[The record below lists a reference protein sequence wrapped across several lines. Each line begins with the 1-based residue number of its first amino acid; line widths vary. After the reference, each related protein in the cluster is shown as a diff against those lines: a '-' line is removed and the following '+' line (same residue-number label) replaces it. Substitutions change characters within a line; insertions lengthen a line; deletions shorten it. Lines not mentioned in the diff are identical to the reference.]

1 MAGCLYYITINGVE
15 TPMSEEELRAYLEKG
30 GLEDLMQSGDID
42 LSKIKTKENAVQKRS
57 AKKVLQPTPSGV
69 GEGRGGR
76 PGMESGEQGAKAS
89 FQAEGNEKIQSP
101 RERKKSILNTL
112 LEANLSEETKMLI
125 EENGTYFQAN
135 MEQAEIAA
143 KSILEDIGI
152 ENAIV
157 AAKSGEVHPSIGSA
171 IYAEAINSLWSQ
183 ERQLRREGETNK
195 ADDMALRQA
204 DLINEY
210 SDISTSNGQWIAQI
224 KRFYKTSPLGIVRKI
239 NTERKKTFN
248 EIFSKDKA
256 SFNNLYQ
263 QIVKGEEVQAYIKK
277 KADEIIKEDKKEE
290 RKNKK
295 ESVFKK
301 IDDTAKLWIQKLT
314 SKSAKGAEKMGA
326 GVEDIINAAAAA
338 MKNAYVAGESI
349 SSIVED
355 AIEYISEKLGTD
367 EWDIAGFRKEWN
379 DKFLDESEKK
389 ENKYV
394 NALDKRR
401 KELERRLK
409 ENDFSA
415 EKYKEKR
422 TLSEKEADAKK
433 ELDEVQKLYDEAKKL
448 SPEYI
453 DKKSKQYLQ
462 NFKQK
467 LKTLNDDQK
476 EEIIKMSVRKLIQNG
491 ALEFEEFRDI
501 IAESIGLKELSPED
515 TNNIESLMA
524 KINVTKDAE
533 DEMLENPTKE
543 NIAKY
548 DKAVDDASLAS
559 TEIYNIISRNSD
571 ITSTLRSLITGSL
584 LGIPSLIKNP
594 VYNIVYQSQL
604 RFPKSVVK
612 NILEQGVFGAST
624 MINKYISSKSPIY
637 LPTSNI
643 LLGWKG
649 YFEKGKLGGKRGL
662 KNFMLGVTQPDFNST
677 TAYQSTLSPRQAAK
691 DLQLYRSG
699 QKLLTKSEVIDRMIR
714 KSWPSRQA
722 DFILRAMGLGDLPQR
737 YAAEGAV
744 AMQIAVKE
752 LGLIDDNDII
762 AFMRSPQKMAYK
774 ILSEQKN
781 PNASSLSEE
790 MYNRI
795 ISEGEKAVFQE
806 SNILS
811 KISEY
816 LDNSLKISKDSKYKA
831 AKISGSLIKTASFPF
846 IKIPANVAWATF
858 KAANPSFSIAQSSI
872 QSVQATM
879 YYKRGEYAKSREYQE
894 KAKDSFAH
902 AVVGYGLGL
911 VAAQLVAAGLVRPAN
926 DKETKEKE
934 SIGEAVFG
942 RQNQL
947 NVGALSGNDD
957 YWVDLTWFGP
967 IGAILE
973 SKAEVAQ
980 DKKQLEREGKEQS
993 EAIDIID
1000 EMTYSAKAAMNQLV
1014 FDQGARIMDAIQKGG
1029 PAAKQYFINNVVN
1042 NITNIATGA
1051 TYVSVSKAMLPYK
1064 AQLAGE
1070 TLWEEIVN
1078 NQQQRN
1084 ILLRVAMNL
1093 YKEDSG
1099 NPPAKIS
1106 IFDGEPIKSDNSP
1119 LGVTGSMMGM
1129 EKGNNDKFGA
1139 IIFNDFQRTGN
1150 LDFFP
1155 PSIPKELTVNDEK
1168 VKLTPSERKDLT
1180 IAIGKANYN
1189 NISPFVHDMAML
1201 SGYNKRY
1208 TELTDSEKVKALKFL
1223 YSISSDDGL
1232 EQFKKDHPKFQDAE
1246 IDKNKIMEEF
1256 EKDKPQVLFEINVIK
1271 DKFKG
1276 QDKP

>member
-15 TPMSEEELRAYLEKG
+15 TPMTEEELKVYLEKG
-30 GLEDLMQSGDID
+30 GLQNLIESGDID
-42 LSKIKTKENAVQKRS
+42 LSKIKSKEDAVQKPS
-57 AKKVLQPTPSGV
+57 AKKVLQPSPIGV
-69 GEGRGGR
+69 GEAGGKR
-76 PGMESGEQGAKAS
+76 PRVEPSEQGGKTT
-89 FQAEGNEKIQSP
+89 FQVEGDEKIQSP

-112 LEANLSEETKMLI
+112 LGANLSEETKMLI
-125 EENGTYFQAN
+125 EENGTYFQSN

-143 KSILEDIGI
+143 KSILENIGL
-152 ENAIV
+152 ENAII
-157 AAKSGEVHPSIGSA
+157 AAKMGEVHPSIGSA
-171 IYAEAINSLWSQ
+171 IYAEAINSLWVQ
-183 ERQLRREGETNK
+183 ERQLRSEGETNK

-204 DLINEY
+204 ELISDY
-210 SDISTSNGQWIAQI
+210 SDISTSSGQWIAQI

-239 NTERKKTFN
+239 NTERKKSFDQK
-248 EIFSKDKA
+248 FAKDKA
-256 SFNNLYQ
+256 AFNSLYQ
-263 QIVKGEEVQAYIKK
+263 QIIKGEEIQTYIKK
-277 KADEIIKEDKKEE
+277 KAEEIIKEDRKQD

-295 ESVFKK
+295 DTVFKK

-314 SKSAKGAEKMGA
+314 SKSAQGAEKMGV
-326 GVEDIINAAAAA
+326 GVEDVINKAAEA
-338 MKNAYVAGESI
+338 MKKAYVSGESI
-349 SSIVED
+349 VTIVED
-355 AIEYISEKLGTD
+355 AIEYISDKLGTK
-367 EWDIAGFRKEWN
+367 EWDIAGFRKDW
-379 DKFLDESEKK
+379 SEKFATEAK
-389 ENKYV
+389 EKESNYV

-422 TLSEKEADAKK
+422 TLSEKEADAKD
-433 ELDEVQKLYDEAKKL
+433 ELEEVQKLYDEAKKI

-453 DKKSKQYLQ
+453 DKKSKQYLD
-462 NFKQK
+462 NFKQR
-467 LKTLNDDQK
+467 LKALNDTQK
-476 EEIIKMSVRKLIQNG
+476 EEVIKKSVRKLIQNG
-491 ALEFEEFRDI
+491 ALEFEEFRAI
-501 IAESIGLKELSPED
+501 IAESIGLNELSTED
-515 TNNIESLMA
+515 TQNIESLMG
-524 KINVTKDAE
+524 KINATKDAE
-533 DEMLENPTKE
+533 DQMLNNPTDE
-543 NIAKY
+543 NIENY
-548 DKAVDDASLAS
+548 DKAVDEASLAS
-559 TEIYNIISRNSD
+559 TEMYNIISKDSD

-584 LGIPSLIKNP
+584 LSIPTLIKNP
-594 VYNIVYQSQL
+594 VYNIVFQSQL
-604 RFPKSVVK
+604 RFPKAVVK
-612 NILEQGVFGAST
+612 YILEQGLFGASV
-624 MINKYISSKSPIY
+624 MINKYISSKSSIY
-637 LPTSNI
+637 MPTSNI

-649 YFEKGKLGGKRGL
+649 YFKQGKVGGKRGL

-677 TAYQSTLSPRQAAK
+677 TAYQSTLSPRQALK

-714 KSWPSRQA
+714 KSWPAKQA

-752 LGLIDDNDII
+752 LKLIEDNDII

-781 PNASSLSEE
+781 PNAASLSEE

-795 ISEGEKAVFQE
+795 ISEGERAVFQE
-806 SNILS
+806 ANVLS
-811 KISEY
+811 KISEFI
-816 LDNSLKISKDSKYKA
+816 DKSLKVNKDSEYKA
-831 AKISGSLIKTASFPF
+831 AKIGTALIKTASFPF

-858 KAANPSFSIAQSSI
+858 KAANPAFSIGQSAI
-872 QSVQATM
+872 QAIKASLAK
-879 YYKRGEYAKSREYQE
+879 KRGDLAKSKEYEE
-894 KAKDSFAH
+894 KAKDSLSH
-902 AVVGYGLGL
+902 AIVGYGLGL

-934 SIGEAVFG
+934 SVGEAVFG

-957 YWVDLTWFGP
+957 FWVDLTWFGP

-973 SKAEVAQ
+973 AKAEVAQ
-980 DKKQLEREGKEQS
+980 DKKQMEREGKEQS
-993 EAIDIID
+993 EAMDIID

-1051 TYVSVSKAMLPYK
+1051 TYVATSKAMLPYK
-1064 AQLAGE
+1064 TQLSGE

-1078 NQQQRN
+1078 NQKQRN

-1099 NPPAKIS
+1099 TPPARIS
-1106 IFDGEPIKSDNSP
+1106 IFDGEPIKNDNSP

-1129 EKGNNDKFGA
+1129 EKSNNDKFGA

-1155 PSIPKELTVNDEK
+1155 PSIPRELTVNDESI
-1168 VKLTPSERKDLT
+1168 KLTPSERKDLT

-1189 NISPFVHDMAML
+1189 NISPFVNDMAML
-1201 SGYNKRY
+1201 KGYNKRY
-1208 TELTDSEKVKALKFL
+1208 TQLNDDDKVKLLQFL
-1223 YSISSDDGL
+1223 YSEASDDGL
-1232 EQFKKDHPKFQDAE
+1232 EQFIKDHPKFQDAE

-1256 EKDKPQVLFEINVIK
+1256 EKDKPQLEFEISVIK
-1271 DKFKG
+1271 DKSKA
-1276 QDKP
+1276 QKQP

>member
-1 MAGCLYYITINGVE
+1 MAGCLYYITIKGVE
-15 TPMSEEELRAYLEKG
+15 TPMTEEELKAYLEKG
-30 GLEDLMQSGDID
+30 GLEDLMESGDID
-42 LSKIKTKENAVQKRS
+42 LSKIKTKEDAVQKRS
-57 AKKVLQPTPSGV
+57 TKKVLQPAPSGV
-69 GEGRGGR
+69 GEARGGR
-76 PGMESGEQGAKAS
+76 PRVEPSEQGQKAT

-101 RERKKSILNTL
+101 RERKKAILNTL

-143 KSILEDIGI
+143 KSILEDIGL
-152 ENAIV
+152 ENAII
-157 AAKSGEVHPSIGSA
+157 AAKTGEVHPSIGSA
-171 IYAEAINSLWSQ
+171 IYAEAINSIWSQ
-183 ERQLRREGETNK
+183 EQQLRSEGETNK
-195 ADDMALRQA
+195 ADDIALRQA
-204 DLINEY
+204 ELISDY
-210 SDISTSNGQWIAQI
+210 SDISTSSGQWIAQI
-224 KRFYKTSPLGIVRKI
+224 KRFYKTSPIGIVRKI
-239 NTERKKTFN
+239 NTERKKA
-248 EIFSKDKA
+248 FSERFAKDKA
-256 SFNNLYQ
+256 SLNSLYQ
-263 QIVKGEEVQAYIKK
+263 QIIKGEEVQTYIKK
-277 KADEIIKEDKKEE
+277 KVEEIIKEDRKQE
-290 RKNKK
+290 RQNKRDK
-295 ESVFKK
+295 VFKK

-314 SKSAKGAEKMGA
+314 SKSAQGAEKMGV
-326 GVEDIINAAAAA
+326 GIEDVINKAAEA
-338 MKNAYVAGESI
+338 MKKAYVAGESI
-349 SSIVED
+349 TTIVED
-355 AIEYISEKLGTD
+355 AIKYISDNLGTD
-367 EWDIAGFRKEWN
+367 TWDIAGFRKDWSE
-379 DKFLDESEKK
+379 KFAAESEKR
-389 ENKYV
+389 ESNNI

-401 KELERRLK
+401 KELERRLR

-415 EKYKEKR
+415 ERYKQKR
-422 TLSEKEADAKK
+422 TLSEKEADAKN
-433 ELDEVQKLYDEAKKL
+433 ELDEIQKLYDEAKKI

-453 DKKSKQYLQ
+453 DKKSKQYLD
-462 NFKQK
+462 NFKQR
-467 LKTLNDDQK
+467 LKTLNDTQK

-491 ALEFEEFRDI
+491 ALEYEEFREI
-501 IAESIGLKELSPED
+501 IAESIGLNELSPED
-515 TNNIESLMA
+515 TKNIESLMA
-524 KINVTKDAE
+524 KINATKDLE
-533 DEMLENPTKE
+533 DQMLKNPTSE
-543 NIAKY
+543 NIANY
-548 DKAVDDASLAS
+548 DNAVDEASLAS
-559 TEIYNIISRNSD
+559 TEMYNIISKNSD
-571 ITSTLRSLITGSL
+571 ITSTIRSLITGSL
-584 LGIPSLIKNP
+584 LSIPTLIKNP
-594 VYNIVYQSQL
+594 VYNIVFQSQL
-604 RFPKSVVK
+604 RFPKALVK
-612 NILEQGVFGAST
+612 NILEQGLYGASL
-624 MINKYISSKSPIY
+624 MMNKYISSKSPIY
-637 LPTSNI
+637 MPTSNI

-649 YFEKGKLGGKRGL
+649 YFKQGKVGGKRGL

-691 DLQLYRSG
+691 DLELYRSG
-699 QKLLTKSEVIDRMIR
+699 QKLLTKSEVIDRIIR
-714 KSWPSRQA
+714 KSWPARQA

-752 LGLIDDNDII
+752 LGLIQDNDII

-774 ILSEQKN
+774 ILSERKD
-781 PNASSLSEE
+781 PNAASLSEE

-795 ISEGEKAVFQE
+795 ISEGERAVFQE

-811 KISEY
+811 KISEFI
-816 LDNSLKISKDSKYKA
+816 DKSLKINKDSKYKA
-831 AKISGSLIKTASFPF
+831 AKVSGSLIKTASFPF

-872 QSVQATM
+872 QSIQAAM

-894 KAKDSFAH
+894 KAKDSFSH

-926 DKETKEKE
+926 DKDTKERE
-934 SIGEAVFG
+934 SLGEAAFG

-973 SKAEVAQ
+973 AKAEVSQ
-980 DKKQLEREGKEQS
+980 DKKQMEREGKEQS
-993 EAIDIID
+993 EVMDIID

-1051 TYVSVSKAMLPYK
+1051 TYVSASKAMLPYK
-1064 AQLAGE
+1064 AQLSGE

-1106 IFDGEPIKSDNSP
+1106 IFDGEPIKNDNSL
-1119 LGVTGSMMGM
+1119 LGTTGSMMGM

-1155 PSIPKELTVNDEK
+1155 PSIPRELTVNDERI
-1168 VKLTPSERKDLT
+1168 KLTPSERKDLT

-1189 NISPFVHDMAML
+1189 YISPFVHDMAMVE
-1201 SGYNKRY
+1201 GYNKRY
-1208 TELTDSEKVKALKFL
+1208 TQLTDEEKAKALKFL
-1223 YSISSDDGL
+1223 YSEASDQGL
-1232 EQFKKDHPKFQDAE
+1232 EQFIKNYPKFQNAG

-1256 EKDKPQVLFEINVIK
+1256 KKEMPQIEFEKRIIL
-1271 DKFKG
+1271 DKFKA
-1276 QDKP
+1276 QK